1 MEETPLV
8 ARQEAERPRRLRNA
22 VSLSLLLAALA
33 LVATVARGGVP
44 AAGATAGSSAASAS
58 SFSEAT
64 VARAATAPSTMT
76 PTTRE
81 ASASSTVTTTIVVQ
95 TNTSAEMVLHAYV
108 TVTLTGASSDVAYAV
123 ALEYAPANATDA
135 ERLAPLWT
143 PSATLVTADDDG
155 TLSATITVTRLR
167 PAQLYSFR
175 AYVSEG
181 GAAASLGASADA
193 TVPRIGVPRFDE
205 RPLATIA
212 GEGLPEW
219 ALLSL
224 LYQVTTNSSKH
235 DEFTGIVAIDQAG
248 WVVWC
253 VGARRTCI
261 CIFIHIDR
269 RGLGRAGGDEQQQRS
284 ENLLSSLPIVT
295 SRDVCRRHRTAHT
308 APPLVRRSAR
318 SARSASSAFP
328 NQERHTNRQ
337 HLTTPTPPHEACPSS
352 LHRRPRRVVVWP
364 RPSLL
369 LAQGTTAPRTRSTA
383 GCPQCGTFCPRPRTI
398 RWSCSRLG
406 LGS

>member
-1 MEETPLV
+1 
-8 ARQEAERPRRLRNA
+8 
-22 VSLSLLLAALA
+22 
-33 LVATVARGGVP
+33 
-44 AAGATAGSSAASAS
+44 
-58 SFSEAT
+58 
-64 VARAATAPSTMT
+64 
-76 PTTRE
+76 
-81 ASASSTVTTTIVVQ
+81 
-95 TNTSAEMVLHAYV
+95 MVLHAYV

-167 PAQLYSFR
+167 PAQLYAFR

-193 TVPRIGVPRFDE
+193 TVPRVGVPRFDE

-224 LYQVTTNSSKH
+224 VYQVTTNSSKH

-253 VGARRTCI
+253 VGVRRTYVYI
-261 CIFIHIDR
+261 IYTYR
-269 RGLGRAGGDEQQQRS
+269 PPRPLGEPA
-284 ENLLSSLPIVT
+284 VT
-295 SRDVCRRHRTAHT
+295 NS
-308 APPLVRRSAR
+308 
-318 SARSASSAFP
+318 SSAA
-328 NQERHTNRQ
+328 RI
-337 HLTTPTPPHEACPSS
+337 AS
-352 LHRRPRRVVVWP
+352 RP
-364 RPSLL
+364 
-369 LAQGTTAPRTRSTA
+369 
-383 GCPQCGTFCPRPRTI
+383 F
-398 RWSCSRLG
+398 G
-406 LGS
+406 L